1 MDADIVVAGAG
12 PVGTTFAS
20 LVADKADVVVLE
32 EHERVGRPVQCTGLV
47 APRIVEA
54 MGAQGVVLNRL
65 RSVTFHLPGGGAIDL
80 QGDGVKA
87 VVVDRARF
95 DELCAD
101 KATKKG
107 ARIRTGERL
116 VDLKLGEDS
125 IEVHAHRSTTEKL
138 LRAKIVVGADGYK
151 SKVASS
157 IGLKGSTSFVR
168 GLQMDLERRLDDQ
181 DRVHVYVGQKVAP
194 GFFAWEIPCG
204 DFTRV
209 GVCVSAG
216 HAAPSTY
223 LKRVLSMTDLK
234 EEKVIA
240 SAAGVIPIGPPSR
253 TYAERVMIVGDAA
266 GQAKPLSGGGIY
278 TGIVAAGCAA
288 ETAIEALERQEFG
301 ASALSKYQ
309 ARWKREIG
317 KELDR
322 GSTLRRVYLGLSDE
336 KLDEIGG
343 ILSKPKVLRL
353 LRHGDIDYPSKLAPK
368 VVKAAPS
375 LIKFAPRFIRSVV
388 WR

>member
-1 MDADIVVAGAG
+1 MDV
-12 PVGTTFAS
+12 
-20 LVADKADVVVLE
+20 
-32 EHERVGRPVQCTGLV
+32 
-47 APRIVEA
+47 
-54 MGAQGVVLNRL
+54 
-65 RSVTFHLPGGGAIDL
+65 
-80 QGDGVKA
+80 
-87 VVVDRARF
+87 
-95 DELCAD
+95 
-101 KATKKG
+101 
-107 ARIRTGERL
+107 
-116 VDLKLGEDS
+116 
-125 IEVHAHRSTTEKL
+125 
-138 LRAKIVVGADGYK
+138 
-151 SKVASS
+151 
-157 IGLKGSTSFVR
+157 
-168 GLQMDLERRLDDQ
+168 ERRLDDQ

-223 LKRVLSMTDLK
+223 LKRVLSMIDLK

-278 TGIVAAGCAA
+278 TGIVAARCAA
-288 ETAIEALERQEFG
+288 ETATEALERQEFG

-322 GSTLRRVYLGLSDE
+322 GMMLRRVYLGLSDE

-353 LRHGDIDYPSKLAPK
+353 LRQGDIDYPSTLAPK

-375 LIKFAPRFIRSVV
+375 LLKFAPRFIRSVV